1 MAESVVLKSSQR
13 KYFSD
18 ELEILEEKEI
28 LSKKSTIYKLD
39 PY

>member
-1 MAESVVLKSSQR
+1 MAESVILKSSQR
-13 KYFSD
+13 KYFSS